1 MISDE
6 TKRKLID
13 ILVPQYNWTEFED
26 EELEYLRNMVLA
38 DYWDKEYQGSIY
50 QATEERQERSE
61 EWKKQV
67 KKLLVEDLDVLRTFK
82 NM

>member
-38 DYWDKEYQGSIY
+38 DYWDKEYQGSIS
-50 QATEERQERSE
+50 QATEERLERSD

-67 KKLLVEDLDVLRTFK
+67 NKLLKEDLDVLRTFK